1 MYQISEPF
9 LRFLGVDG
17 VVVGVVVRG
26 HVERP
31 LPEEGLRVG
40 RHVAQVVH
48 HDEHLDDGAQ
58 RIEEG
63 HLNGAPLRH
72 AVSLLAKVD
81 VACRDRKSILSCPPK
96 NRKGKYAP
104 R

>member
-63 HLNGAPLRH
+63 HLNGAPFRH

-81 VACRDRKSILSCPPK
+81 VACRERNIDIELPQKR
-96 NRKGKYAP
+96 R
-104 R
+104 